1 MRRAEEGV
9 AMQRT
14 PVIVALLR
22 TEEAWALAQFLKRV
36 SLQDYERLAVD
47 LEEALLMQDAG
58 QVLRAEL
65 ARAGYPPYQAPQQL
79 PKAAA

>member
-1 MRRAEEGV
+1 
-9 AMQRT
+9 MQRT
-14 PVIVALLR
+14 PVIVALFR

-36 SLQDYERLAVD
+36 SWQDYERLAVD

-65 ARAGYPPYQAPQQL
+65 ARAGYPPYQTPSQP
-79 PKAAA
+79 PKAED